1 MKSLSRFIAMLFFLS
16 LTHAQDQ
23 HNALLSGM
31 MFGDYFYNASRDTG
45 IASLGNTATNG
56 ARDFNGFQFRRIY
69 LTYDGD
75 IAADFT
81 SRFRLEGTTGSPFIK
96 DAYIKWK
103 NIFSGSDLTF
113 GLQPTPAFE
122 ISEGVWGYRSLEK
135 TIMDLRGIVSPRD
148 LAVSLRG
155 NIDHQ
160 GMLGYWLMLGN
171 SSGTAAETD
180 KYKRVYAH
188 IAVKPARDLQL
199 TIYGDYKMQP
209 AVNDLNSTSVPK
221 ATLSH
226 NSLTTALFAAYSK
239 KNMFT
244 LGAEG
249 FLQTTPNDFRDG
261 SPDSLAARNAVGL
274 SVFGSYNVT
283 GSFSLVAR
291 YDLFDPNTHE
301 KAKGDSRHY
310 FIAGADWKADKNV
323 SIIPNVLYET
333 YEHVGTRS
341 VDASITARITLYY
354 TFL

>member
-1 MKSLSRFIAMLFFLS
+1 MKHFTLFFTVLLGLS
-16 LTHAQDQ
+16 FVNAQEK
-23 HNALLSGM
+23 NSARLSGM
-31 MFGDYFYNASRDTG
+31 MFGEYFYNIARDTG
-45 IASLGNTATNG
+45 IASLGNNALNG
-56 ARDFNGFQFRRIY
+56 QRDFNGFQFRRIY

-75 IAADFT
+75 ISPAFT
-81 SRFRLEGTTGSPFIK
+81 SRLRLEGTTGSPFIK

-103 NIFSGSDLTF
+103 NIFIGSDLTF

-155 NIDHQ
+155 NIDSQ
-160 GMLGYWLMLGN
+160 GMVGYWLMVGN

-188 IAVKPARDLQL
+188 IAVKPTSNLQM
-199 TIYGDYKMQP
+199 TIYGDYKIQP
-209 AVNDLNSTSVPK
+209 AINDLKSTSTPK
-221 ATLSH
+221 ATLNH
-226 NSLTTALFAAYSK
+226 NPLTAALFAAYLE

-261 SPDSLAARNAVGL
+261 SPDSLVTRNAIGL
-274 SVFGSYNVT
+274 SVFGTYNVANN
-283 GSFSLVAR
+283 FVLVAR
-291 YDLFDPNTHE
+291 YDLFDPNIHE
-301 KAKGDSRHY
+301 KSKADSRKY
-310 FIAGADWKADKNV
+310 FIFGADWKADKNV
-323 SIIPNVLYET
+323 SIIPNILYET
-333 YEHVGTRS
+333 YENIGPRA
-341 VDASITARITLYY
+341 VDASFTARITLYY